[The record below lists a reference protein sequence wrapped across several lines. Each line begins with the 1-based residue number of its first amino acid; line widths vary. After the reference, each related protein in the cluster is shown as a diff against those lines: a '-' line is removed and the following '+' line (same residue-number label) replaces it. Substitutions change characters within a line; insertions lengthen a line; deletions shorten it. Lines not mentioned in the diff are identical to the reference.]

1 MAPYNKFIRIEAWA
15 RKGPH
20 QKNSKRKKASADG
33 VYGEL
38 IRRPDCCPHVKEPKT
53 PEIIF
58 GDPGEVW
65 DEAYAQADQAV
76 DSAGDKLKVTALII
90 IAGVV
95 TYPVARTVVEADQSE
110 RAKCEHWWEKTET
123 WLHKEFRLR
132 LKLIVGHWDEEYPNW
147 HWAAVPTLG
156 PDRRIRIGDVHPGH
170 RAEQECRDAGGTRP
184 EQKQAHQQAMTLFQ
198 DRYYED
204 VAVHFG
210 FARFGPRRQRLTRS
224 QWMAQTKQ
232 LRALASSH
240 EKARQYARDLKAA
253 ADRHVAARIAEVHR
267 SAEAYSVQIEATAGR
282 KVADVKQ
289 RAVTKIKDMDA
300 RNRDLTAQLQRSSQI
315 VSEQEEQLRAM
326 DALLEEHGIDRA
338 RRR

>member
-1 MAPYNKFIRIEAWA
+1 MTK
-15 RKGPH
+15 
-20 QKNSKRKKASADG
+20 
-33 VYGEL
+33 
-38 IRRPDCCPHVKEPKT
+38 
-53 PEIIF
+53 
-58 GDPGEVW
+58 
-65 DEAYAQADQAV
+65 
-76 DSAGDKLKVTALII
+76 
-90 IAGVV
+90 
-95 TYPVARTVVEADQSE
+95 
-110 RAKCEHWWEKTET
+110 T

-170 RAEQECRDAGGTRP
+170 RAEQQCRDAGGTRR

-240 EKARQYARDLKAA
+240 EKARQYATDLKAA
-253 ADRHVAARIAEVHR
+253 ADRHVAARIAEGHR

-289 RAVTKIKDMDA
+289 RAVTTDQGSG
-300 RNRDLTAQLQRSSQI
+300 RSESRPHRSVQRSSQI

-326 DALLEEHGIDRA
+326 EALLEEHGIDRA